1 VGQLRIGGFFAALAA
16 QNETLKGLIARIS
29 GPHFFALT
37 INLIFEA
44 NSKDSAMNI
53 QLVRH
58 ATLRISLAGSTL
70 LIDPILSPPG
80 ANPPVA
86 NTANEKR
93 NPLVPLPIATAEV
106 LRGVDAVLVTHTHRD
121 HWDDDAAEAVPK
133 HLPILCQ
140 PEDETKFRDWKF
152 TDVRPIAVSIVWKK
166 TVITRTG
173 GRHGT
178 GDIGKRMAPVS
189 GFVLRTP
196 GEPTLYIAGDTIWC
210 DEVQSTLAAHS
221 PDVIVVNA
229 GEARFREGD
238 PITMSAADVIA
249 TAQGAPSAAVIAVH
263 LEAINHCG
271 LPREGLRAQSRAAGL
286 EHRILIPNDGETLEI
301 AMPVSA

>member
-1 VGQLRIGGFFAALAA
+1 
-16 QNETLKGLIARIS
+16 
-29 GPHFFALT
+29 
-37 INLIFEA
+37 
-44 NSKDSAMNI
+44 MNI

-58 ATLRISLAGSTL
+58 ATLRVSLAGSTL
-70 LIDPILSPPG
+70 LVDPILSPPG
-80 ANPPVA
+80 VNPPVA

-93 NPLVPLPIATAEV
+93 NPLVPLPLSTAEV

-121 HWDDDAAEAVPK
+121 HWDDAATEAVPK

-140 PEDETKFRDWKF
+140 PEDEAKFRDWKF
-152 TDVRPIAVSIVWKK
+152 TDVRPIAVSLAWKA

-189 GFVLRTP
+189 GFVLRTA

-210 DEVQSTLAAHS
+210 DEVRSTLAAH
-221 PDVIVVNA
+221 A

-238 PITMSAADVIA
+238 PITMSASDVIA
-249 TAQGAPSAAVIAVH
+249 TAQRAPNTTVIAVH
-263 LEAINHCG
+263 MEAINHCG
-271 LPREGLRAQSRAAGL
+271 LPREGLRTQSRAAGL
-286 EHRILIPNDGETLEI
+286 ERRILIPEDGESIEL
-301 AMPVSA
+301 AAVVSA